1 MLGGAALE
9 LKIAILQYRYVGP
22 SHPKVQR
29 KTPPD
34 KDQGQGFWRWGTI
47 KVFVIHKFA
56 APPCGRVPPLHLPQ
70 GASARLLRLK
80 AIAVPRRRPLGAM
93 ILTRKGPRRP
103 GERHIRAG
111 RVQGDEPAF
120 DCGP

>member
-9 LKIAILQYRYVGP
+9 LKIAILQYGYVGP

-56 APPCGRVPPLHLPQ
+56 APPCGRVAGCRLFTYPR
-70 GASARLLRLK
+70 AR
-80 AIAVPRRRPLGAM
+80 VLGY
-93 ILTRKGPRRP
+93 
-103 GERHIRAG
+103 
-111 RVQGDEPAF
+111 F
-120 DCGP
+120 D